1 MLKLNHRIEEMLTEN
16 RQYYAFP
23 QAAAD
28 EFKRVSF
35 GMFAMQAQVAK
46 HFLEE
51 GVQLFSVTNKCHMVL
66 EAVLLADKVSPRL
79 LWAFAGEDQMAKT
92 QVLAKSC
99 VKGNSAAM
107 ACMKMAQ
114 HYRLS
119 QHFVFLDHDKEFSW
133 NFACGAHVSHHNICF
148 VRANVCVAKST
159 WCAQCCLCFCA
170 TWPFTTQR
178 SYRVEERLWDRV

>member
-35 GMFAMQAQVAK
+35 GMFVMQAQVAK

-66 EAVLLADKVSPRL
+66 EAVLLADKVNPRL

-119 QHFVFLDHDKEFSW
+119 QHFVFLDHDKEFS
-133 NFACGAHVSHHNICF
+133 
-148 VRANVCVAKST
+148 
-159 WCAQCCLCFCA
+159 
-170 TWPFTTQR
+170 
-178 SYRVEERLWDRV
+178 

>member
-1 MLKLNHRIEEMLTEN
+1 MLKLNHRIEELLTEN

-23 QAAAD
+23 EAAAA

-35 GMFAMQAQVAK
+35 GIKRYVPVHRSVK
-46 HFLEE
+46 EEE

-66 EAVLLADKVSPRL
+66 ETVMLADKISPRL

-99 VKGNSAAM
+99 VKGNSPAM
-107 ACMKMAQ
+107 ACMKMGQ

-119 QHFVFLDHDKEFSW
+119 QHFVFLDHDKEFS
-133 NFACGAHVSHHNICF
+133 
-148 VRANVCVAKST
+148 
-159 WCAQCCLCFCA
+159 
-170 TWPFTTQR
+170 
-178 SYRVEERLWDRV
+178 